1 MGQAEDNCQSLYN
14 SDGEISV
21 VRDAD
26 EVIEEEIVEDSD
38 KEWMI
43 IKGIVGA

>member
-1 MGQAEDNCQSLYN
+1 LGQAEDNCHSIYN
-14 SDGEISV
+14 LNGEISV

-38 KEWMI
+38 KEGMI
-43 IKGIVGA
+43 IKGVGAY